1 MATSSATADA
11 VVIGAGHHGLVAANA
26 LADAGWDVVVLEASD
41 TVGGAVRS
49 AELVPGFTGDLF
61 SAFYPLAAASTAISS
76 LGLEDHGLSWCHA
89 PSVVAHPFGPDDTE
103 GAVLHR
109 DPAQT
114 AAVLA
119 QHDPRDGRAWL
130 ELVDQWHRIKQP
142 LLNTLF
148 QPVPPVRGP
157 VGMLR
162 ALGTT
167 ESLRLLRFM
176 MLPAKRMAEELFYSE
191 AARLLLLG
199 NAMHAD
205 VPVDAPVSG
214 AFGFLL
220 TMLAQDVG
228 YPVPRGGAGALTQ
241 AMARRAEAGG
251 VQVHTGQRVEAVEV
265 SGGRAVAVRTVGGMR
280 VQAKRAI
287 IADTSAMSLYCDLLP
302 ADAVPARILADL
314 QHFEWDTPVVKVN
327 YALDAPIPWRAKNL
341 HGAGTVHLG
350 ADERGLVR
358 WMADLGTAVVPRT
371 PFMLFGQ
378 MTTSDASRSAEG
390 TESAWAYTHLPRGI
404 TDDESADILAGRVD
418 EVLEAHA
425 PGYATH
431 VVGRVVQ
438 RPSDLHGND
447 PNLIGGNV
455 NGGTAQLQQ
464 QLIFRPTPGL
474 GRAETPVDGLYLGSA
489 AAHPGGGVHGVCGL
503 NAARAALS
511 EQRWRGLPKRR
522 AMSALLALVNREPGL
537 SGGADAASR

>member
-1 MATSSATADA
+1 MAKHTADA
-11 VVIGAGHHGLVAANA
+11 VVIGAGHHGLVAAAA
-26 LADAGWDVVVLEASD
+26 LADAGWDVIVLEAGD

-49 AELVPGFTGDLF
+49 AELVPGFTSDLF

-76 LGLEDHGLSWCHA
+76 LGLADHGLSWCHA
-89 PSVVAHPFGPDDTE
+89 PSVLAHSIGADDTE
-103 GAVLHR
+103 GAVMHR

-114 AAVLA
+114 AAGLG
-119 QHDPRDGRAWL
+119 QHDPRDEQAWL
-130 ELVDQWHRIKQP
+130 ALVEQWNTIKQP

-148 QPVPPVRGP
+148 QPFPPVRGP
-157 VGMLR
+157 LEMLR

-176 MLPAKRMAEELFYSE
+176 MLPARRMAQELFHSE

-228 YPVPRGGAGALTQ
+228 FPVPRGGAGALSQ
-241 AMARRAEAGG
+241 AMARRAESAGA
-251 VQVHTGQRVEAVEV
+251 QIHCGQPVDAIEV
-265 SGGRAVAVRTVGGMR
+265 NAGRAVAVRTTQGLR
-280 VQAKRAI
+280 VTARRAV
-287 IADTSAMSLYCDLLP
+287 IADTSAISLYRDLLP
-302 ADAVPARILADL
+302 ASAVPTRVRTDL
-314 QHFEWDTPVVKVN
+314 QHFEWDTPVVKIN
-327 YALDAPIPWRAKNL
+327 YALDAPIPWRATNL

-350 ADERGLVR
+350 ADERGLVQ
-358 WMADLGTAVVPRT
+358 WMADLSTEVLPRH

-378 MTTSDASRSAEG
+378 MTTADASRSPVG
-390 TESAWAYTHLPRGI
+390 TESAWAYTHLPRGV
-404 TDDESADILAGRVD
+404 TDDESAQMVAARVD

-425 PGYATH
+425 PGFGRH
-431 VVGRVVQ
+431 VLGRVVQ
-438 RPSDLHGND
+438 RPSDLHGHD
-447 PNLIGGNV
+447 PNLLGGNV

-474 GRAETPVDGLYLGSA
+474 GRAETPVGGVYLASA

-503 NAARAALS
+503 NAAKAALA
-511 EQRWRGLPKRR
+511 EQGWRGAPRR
-522 AMSALLALVNREPGL
+522 KAVSTLLQLVNRSPH
-537 SGGADAASR
+537 